1 MVIVS
6 RALLL
11 LGALHSATSDLR
23 LVVGIWMAGET
34 PLTRLLFRNK
44 TDDFTMAPLKTN
56 NGLLRLT
63 NDGVKEMY
71 ELGLWL
77 KERYVTNSP
86 FASESIQRDETVVES
101 SAHPAALE
109 SAEAVVEG
117 LFCKND
123 CNSSHSDITYSWSP
137 FAIYPSR
144 MRGPDLLLDPPPFN
158 CKEYIRAIA
167 IENAELIRRSNSAT
181 QAWYRKIA
189 EYLGNKEFT
198 GQNITNGINVRQ
210 LIRQIPNTKWLS
222 DSINGTTTLQWI
234 QKVNKQHFLSSVNS
248 NEKVRMIAGALLNDL
263 ISTIEDIAFSSER
276 MLKARFLSTNNQR
289 LLLALKYA
297 MGIEITDVAPPGS
310 VLIVEVHDRKD
321 AEHTVEIYSRTR
333 GDRVTQHKIMDCS
346 HRCPLSRFLS
356 NVKSMSVTQEKLH
369 LICSS
374 TYHAPSFVVIVGL
387 LLHVCT

>member
-86 FASESIQRDETVVES
+86 FASESIQRDE
-101 SAHPAALE
+101 
-109 SAEAVVEG
+109 
-117 LFCKND
+117 
-123 CNSSHSDITYSWSP
+123 
-137 FAIYPSR
+137 
-144 MRGPDLLLDPPPFN
+144 LLDPPPFN

-210 LIRQIPNTKWLS
+210 
-222 DSINGTTTLQWI
+222 
-234 QKVNKQHFLSSVNS
+234 
-248 NEKVRMIAGALLNDL
+248 
-263 ISTIEDIAFSSER
+263 
-276 MLKARFLSTNNQR
+276 NNQR

-369 LICSS
+369 L
-374 TYHAPSFVVIVGL
+374 VG
-387 LLHVCT
+387 VNYC